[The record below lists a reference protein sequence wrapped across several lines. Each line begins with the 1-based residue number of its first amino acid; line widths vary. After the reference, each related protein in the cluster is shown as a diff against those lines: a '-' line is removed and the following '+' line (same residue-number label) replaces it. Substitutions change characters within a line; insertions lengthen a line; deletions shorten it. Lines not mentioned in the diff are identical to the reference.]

1 MKTISSDEL
10 KEILRLH
17 KMWLSGE
24 DGGLR
29 AALRGADLRGANL
42 RWADL
47 VGADLRGAI
56 LRDADLH
63 GTSFRGADL
72 RGANLQGA
80 SIDFSSFPLW
90 CGGAYFKADVKL
102 LRQLAAHMCTIDC
115 EDKEWLELKKT
126 ILPFAQKSHRAEDLG
141 LIDEE
146 EK

>member
-1 MKTISSDEL
+1 MSKNEL
-10 KEILRLH
+10 TEILRLH

-29 AALRGADLRGANL
+29 ADLRGADLRGANL
-42 RWADL
+42 
-47 VGADLRGAI
+47 
-56 LRDADLH
+56 